1 MGWGRIS
8 SGMCSQSSDQV
19 QAEDAILFLWTTLST
34 LPHGLELLS
43 FWGFLYH
50 ITITWDK
57 GAGFCMSGFNRR
69 TELVLVGYKGQ

>member
-1 MGWGRIS
+1 
-8 SGMCSQSSDQV
+8 MCSQSSDQV